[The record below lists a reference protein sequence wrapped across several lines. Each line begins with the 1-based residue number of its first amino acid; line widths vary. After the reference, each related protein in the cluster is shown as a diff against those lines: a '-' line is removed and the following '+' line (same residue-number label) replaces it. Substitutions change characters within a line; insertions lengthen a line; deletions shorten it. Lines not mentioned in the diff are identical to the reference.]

1 MTTGVSPADAK
12 PAIPA
17 SLRPPQSAF
26 KGIAWMLG
34 ATLGMTTMAVLG
46 REVSRELS
54 TTSLMFWRGAM
65 SFAIMLALAVVLK
78 PGIRQIATRR
88 PILHLLRN
96 SVHFIAQFCWFYG
109 LAKIPLAQ
117 LFALEFMM
125 PLWITLLA
133 PILIGERLT
142 AARLA
147 AAVIGFAGV
156 VTVVRP
162 SVETINAGTLA
173 GLVCAICFALSII
186 AVRDL
191 TRTERPLQ
199 ILFWMTGMQSL
210 MALAVNGGEVVVP
223 SATAFAWLVGIT
235 VIGLSAQYFMAR
247 AFALA
252 DTTIVMPIDFLRLP
266 LIAGIGAYAY
276 GEGIDPWILGGGAI
290 IILANVGN
298 LLAERWR
305 RGQQEGNVNRA

>member
-1 MTTGVSPADAK
+1 MTTSTSSADAK
-12 PAIPA
+12 PAASTAPA
-17 SLRPPQSAF
+17 SLRPPQSAM

-65 SFAIMLALAVVLK
+65 SFAIMLVLAIVLK
-78 PGIRQIATRR
+78 PGIRQVATRR
-88 PILHLLRN
+88 PLVHLLRN
-96 SVHFIAQFCWFYG
+96 SVHFVAQFCWFYG

-133 PILIGERLT
+133 PLLIGERLT
-142 AARLA
+142 AARFA
-147 AAVIGFAGV
+147 AALVGFAGV
-156 VTVVRP
+156 VMVVRP
-162 SVETINAGTLA
+162 SVETINSGTVA
-173 GLVCAICFALSII
+173 GLICAFCFALSII

-210 MALAVNGGEVVVP
+210 MALAVNGGEVVMP
-223 SATAFAWLVGIT
+223 SATAFAWLVGIS

-276 GEGIDPWILGGGAI
+276 AEGIDPWILGGGAV
-290 IILANVGN
+290 IILANIGN

-305 RGQQEGNVNRA
+305 RSAA